1 MSYLGLTPKETLLI
15 SSQQIFT
22 GDGSNRSFVL
32 DRSVGTENDIQVQVG
47 NTLQIP
53 TTDYT
58 ATGTALTFGAGSVP
72 ADSSAIT
79 VVYRAGALQTVVLD
93 TTSFQAGSE
102 GSPTIN
108 HVSQNTTGIYFPST
122 SRIGFVTNGN
132 KRVEINN
139 SITASSTTTGAFQ
152 VTGGMGVT
160 QKLYVGGIVNCTST
174 QSSTST
180 SSGSLVVSGGAG
192 IAENLFVGGDMQVT
206 GDFVVNGTFTTTS
219 SDSLAVADPFIF
231 VASTNAGDSVDQ
243 GLVGQY
249 NDGSNTRHTGIF
261 RDVTDG
267 KWKLFDNLIPEPTT
281 TVDTTDSTYS
291 EADFVLG
298 NLEVTASTASTNT
311 SSGALIVTGGVAVG
325 GNLNVGGSGSL
336 TATTALY
343 ADLAEKYTAD
353 ADYEPGTVVMFGGD
367 AEVTLCDTDAC
378 KKVAGVVS
386 TRPAHLMNAGLE
398 GAHVIDLALSGRV
411 PCKVKGPVAKGD
423 MMVSAGGGY
432 ARAEENPS
440 MGTVIG
446 KALENNDKDEATI
459 EVVVGRL

>member
-1 MSYLGLTPKETLLI
+1 MQGAVSSTPCNGVVSPIALTLLRKTKHLTPAAAADRARPSVPSQLSALRNLTTLNYADNRIHGTIPTQIAKLTTLKFLNLKGNKDNDNRNRNPR
-15 SSQQIFT
+15 QQIFT

-160 QKLYVGGIVNCTST
+160 QRLYVGGIVNCTST
-174 QSSTST
+174 QS
-180 SSGSLVVSGGAG
+180 
-192 IAENLFVGGDMQVT
+192 
-206 GDFVVNGTFTTTS
+206 
-219 SDSLAVADPFIF
+219 
-231 VASTNAGDSVDQ
+231 
-243 GLVGQY
+243 
-249 NDGSNTRHTGIF
+249 
-261 RDVTDG
+261 
-267 KWKLFDNLIPEPTT
+267 
-281 TVDTTDSTYS
+281 
-291 EADFVLG
+291 
-298 NLEVTASTASTNT
+298 
-311 SSGALIVTGGVAVG
+311 
-325 GNLNVGGSGSL
+325 
-336 TATTALY
+336 
-343 ADLAEKYTAD
+343 
-353 ADYEPGTVVMFGGD
+353 
-367 AEVTLCDTDAC
+367 
-378 KKVAGVVS
+378 
-386 TRPAHLMNAGLE
+386 
-398 GAHVIDLALSGRV
+398 
-411 PCKVKGPVAKGD
+411 
-423 MMVSAGGGY
+423 
-432 ARAEENPS
+432 
-440 MGTVIG
+440 
-446 KALENNDKDEATI
+446 
-459 EVVVGRL
+459 

>member
-1 MSYLGLTPKETLLI
+1 MAYIGLTPKETLLI
-15 SSQQIFT
+15 TSQQTFT

-32 DRSVGTENDIQVQVG
+32 DRLVATENDIQVQVG

-58 ATGTALTFGAGSVP
+58 AVGTALTFGASLVP

-79 VVYRAGALQTVVLD
+79 VVHRAGALQTVTLD

-108 HVSQNTTGIYFPST
+108 HVSQSSTGIYFPST

-132 KRVEINN
+132 KRVEVNN
-139 SITASSTTTGAFQ
+139 STTASSTTTGALQ
-152 VTGGMGVT
+152 VAGGVGITG
-160 QKLYVGGIVNCTST
+160 KLYVGDIVHVTSAT
-174 QSSTST
+174 GSTNT
-180 SSGSLVVSGGAG
+180 GSGALQVAGGAG

-206 GDFVVNGTFTTTS
+206 GDFTVNGTFTTTG
-219 SDSLAVADPFIF
+219 SDSLVINDPFVFISNNN
-231 VASTNAGDSVDQ
+231 VGDSVDM
-243 GLVGQY
+243 GVVGKY
-249 NDGSNTRHTGIF
+249 NDGSNTRYTGLF
-261 RDVTDG
+261 RDVTNA
-267 KWKLFDNLIPEPTT
+267 KWRLFDNLIPVPTT
-281 TVDTTDSTYS
+281 TVDTTDSTYAES
-291 EADFVLG
+291 DMMVG
-298 NLEVTASTASTNT
+298 NLEVTASTASSNT
-311 SSGALIVTGGVAVG
+311 SSGALIVTGGAAVG

-336 TATTALY
+336 TATTAYY

>member
-1 MSYLGLTPKETLLI
+1 MAYIGLTPKETLLI
-15 SSQQIFT
+15 SSQQTFT

-32 DRSVGTENDIQVQVG
+32 DRSVSSENDLQVQVG

-58 ATGTALTFGAGSVP
+58 AVGTALTFAAGSVP

-79 VVYRAGALQTVVLD
+79 VVFRAGALQTVVLD
-93 TTSFQAGSE
+93 TTSFQAGTE
-102 GSPTIN
+102 GAPSIN
-108 HVSQNTTGIYFPST
+108 HVSQSATGIYYPST
-122 SRIGFVTNGN
+122 SRIGFTTNGN
-132 KRVEINN
+132 KRVEVNN
-139 SITASSTTTGAFQ
+139 STTASSTTTGALR
-152 VTGGMGVT
+152 VTGGTGIT
-160 QKLYVGGIVNCTST
+160 GALYVGGIVNCTSV
-174 QSSTST
+174 QSSTSAA
-180 SSGSLVVSGGAG
+180 SGSLVVSGGAG

-206 GDFVVNGTFTTTS
+206 GDFTVNGTFTTTS
-219 SDSLAVADPFIF
+219 SDSLAVNDPFIF
-231 VASTNAGDSVDQ
+231 VAATNAGDSVDQ

-249 NDGSNTRHTGIF
+249 NDGSNTRHTGIY

-281 TVDTTDSTYS
+281 TVDTTDSTYAA
-291 EADFVLG
+291 ADFVVG
-298 NLEVTASTASTNT
+298 NLEVTASTASSNT
-311 SSGALIVTGGVAVG
+311 TTGALIVTGGIAVG
-325 GNLNVGGSGSL
+325 GNLNVGGSGAL
-336 TATTALY
+336 TATTAFY

-398 GAHVIDLALSGRV
+398 GDHVIDLALSGRV

-432 ARAEENPS
+432 ARAEENPN

-446 KALENNDKDEATI
+446 KALEDNNKDEATI